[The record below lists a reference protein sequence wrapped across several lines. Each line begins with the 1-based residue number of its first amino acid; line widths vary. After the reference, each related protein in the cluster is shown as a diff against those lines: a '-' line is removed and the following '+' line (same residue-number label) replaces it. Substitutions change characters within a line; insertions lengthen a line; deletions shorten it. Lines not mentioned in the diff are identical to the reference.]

1 MFARIR
7 AFFSEQKAPVTIFCV
22 ALAAHLAV
30 FCALLYLYG
39 PCSFFLSK
47 DCALNGNDTQ
57 HYVILAEN
65 LTAGHGYSRF
75 LDAPYE
81 PDALRTP
88 LLPLYFAPFTYM
100 ADYSLIWLAILLLN
114 IPLALL
120 APLLYKLA
128 RLFLPH
134 IYALVTGVVAALE
147 PLYLY
152 RSQIAEP
159 DALLVLLI
167 VASLYFLV
175 RGWQREASRDWYI
188 ASVLLGFAILAKPTA
203 LYIAVL
209 VVIFSIARVLFF
221 GRETW
226 QKRMREIGLG
236 VCIIAL
242 IIAPWLI
249 RNQIVFGVTA
259 ISSIQGYN
267 LYQYYTAPFALP
279 DEHVP
284 VAIQEGSREP
294 ARYLPF
300 QSYFTGVALE
310 RVFANPYAYAREQL
324 VGGVRNLFVS
334 DIAQVYYYGHTA
346 ILPFS
351 YNPESKTN
359 IHELLLRSD
368 MVGFVRALFSM
379 HVVPKVLWVLF
390 LGPVYILALW
400 GWAAA
405 WYRSRVAF
413 LVFTM
418 FGCIFVYLVLA
429 SGPFVDAKYRLPGLL
444 LILCMALY
452 GLEYLQIRAG
462 LHGASK

>member
-1 MFARIR
+1 MITRIW
-7 AFFSEQKAPVTIFCV
+7 AYFSEEKTFLSLFWV
-22 ALAAHLAV
+22 ALTAHLII
-30 FCALLYLYG
+30 FYALLYLYG

-65 LTAGHGYSRF
+65 LTAGHGYARF

-88 LLPLYFAPFTYM
+88 LLPLYFAPFTYLGG
-100 ADYSLIWLAILLLN
+100 YSLIWLAILLLN

-128 RLFLPH
+128 RLFLPQT
-134 IYALVTGVVAALE
+134 YALAAGLIAALE
-147 PLYLY
+147 PLYIY

-167 VASLYFLV
+167 VAVLYFLV
-175 RGWQREASRDWYI
+175 RAWQREVARDWYI

-209 VVIFSIARVLFF
+209 VVLFSIARVLFF
-221 GRETW
+221 ARQTW
-226 QKRMREIGLG
+226 QKRLREIGLG

-242 IIAPWLI
+242 VISPWLI
-249 RNQIVFGVTA
+249 RNQVVFGVVA
-259 ISSIQGYN
+259 VSSIQGYN
-267 LYQYYTAPFALP
+267 LYQYYTAPLALP

-294 ARYLPF
+294 ARYLSF
-300 QSYFTGVALE
+300 QNYFTGVALE
-310 RVFANPYAYAREQL
+310 RIFANPYAYAREQL

-359 IHELLLRSD
+359 IHELLLHGD
-368 MVGFVRALFSM
+368 MAGFVRALFSV
-379 HVVPKVLWVLF
+379 HVVPKVLWVFF
-390 LGPVYILALW
+390 LGSVYVLALW

-405 WYRSRVAF
+405 WHRSRITF
-413 LVFTM
+413 LAFTM

-452 GLEYLQIRAG
+452 GLEYIQIRGG
-462 LHGASK
+462 LRGASK